1 MEGYNMTIKGF
12 ITNLGKYVEGELI
25 GKWIE
30 FPIYDDELQEVLK
43 EIGCNYYDEDGNEHK
58 TGYEEY
64 FLQAGKLILITISK
78 SMKILKNKWICG
90 KLEEWDEDI
99 FIAACESWNVS
110 EILETDPNNW
120 ILLSDVNTDYDL
132 GYYYAIECG
141 CIEFGNNEV
150 FERYFDFESYGRDLF
165 FELQGCFTKYGW
177 IEYVGWRR
185 VIMEIS
191 SEFKEIS
198 FWQWTVMIL
207 YS

>member
-1 MEGYNMTIKGF
+1 MTIKGF

-64 FLQAGKLILITISK
+64 FFTSWKTDFDNNFKEHENIE
-78 SMKILKNKWICG
+78 KINEFAE

-99 FIAACESWNVS
+99 FIAACEYWNVS

-141 CIEFGNNEV
+141 CIKFGNNEV
-150 FERYFDFESYGRDLF
+150 FERYFDFESYGRDISF
-165 FELQGCFTKYGW
+165 GSQGCFTKYGW
-177 IEYVGWRR
+177 IEYVG
-185 VIMEIS
+185 
-191 SEFKEIS
+191 
-198 FWQWTVMIL
+198 
-207 YS
+207 

>member
-1 MEGYNMTIKGF
+1 MTIKGF

-64 FLQAGKLILITISK
+64 FFTSWETDFYNNFKEHEDIEKINEFAEKLK
-78 SMKILKNKWICG
+78 
-90 KLEEWDEDI
+90 EWDKDI

-141 CIEFGNNEV
+141 CIEFDNNEV
-150 FERYFDFESYGRDLF
+150 FEKYFDFESYGRDLF

-177 IEYVGWRR
+177 IEYVG
-185 VIMEIS
+185 
-191 SEFKEIS
+191 
-198 FWQWTVMIL
+198 
-207 YS
+207 